1 MESRHALAEVHQEI
15 ACLLSYSGTGGVGGD
30 AEEVD
35 ATGGMLH
42 GQVGPGCGAGVA
54 TGSFPGGPFRTRRMR
69 LGIPGSPRV
78 LPVGQLPV
86 VVVAGCGV
94 QGVGILLPR

>member
-1 MESRHALAEVHQEI
+1 
-15 ACLLSYSGTGGVGGD
+15 
-30 AEEVD
+30 
-35 ATGGMLH
+35 
-42 GQVGPGCGAGVA
+42 
-54 TGSFPGGPFRTRRMR
+54 MR
-69 LGIPGSPRV
+69 LCIPGSPRV

>member
-1 MESRHALAEVHQEI
+1 
-15 ACLLSYSGTGGVGGD
+15 
-30 AEEVD
+30 
-35 ATGGMLH
+35 
-42 GQVGPGCGAGVA
+42 
-54 TGSFPGGPFRTRRMR
+54 
-69 LGIPGSPRV
+69 